1 MSKKDGSYK
10 EINGAGIQKYAMAT
24 GMTLFIVGLMIS
36 EMTSHFA
43 GLILILVGFLAF
55 DAAVIWLCYS
65 VNRQI
70 RRGESLDSENE
81 KQLALRNLLKD
92 YGIDYQNDEE
102 MDRMIEMMKN
112 QGNKADFLKDMFEP
126 LKTVLTYILLPVI
139 AYLMSMVANNNDFGD
154 IFRGC
159 LIMTISVAFLAL
171 ELWALYLVFDHMFN
185 KDKHFYEEIVSDLN
199 NIKVFKNKDLGE
211 G

>member
-1 MSKKDGSYK
+1 
-10 EINGAGIQKYAMAT
+10 
-24 GMTLFIVGLMIS
+24 
-36 EMTSHFA
+36 
-43 GLILILVGFLAF
+43 
-55 DAAVIWLCYS
+55 
-65 VNRQI
+65 
-70 RRGESLDSENE
+70 
-81 KQLALRNLLKD
+81 
-92 YGIDYQNDEE
+92 
-102 MDRMIEMMKN
+102 MIEMMKN

-171 ELWALYLVFDHMFN
+171 ELWALYLVFDHIFN
-185 KDKHFYEEIVSDLN
+185 ANKHFYEEMVSDLN
-199 NIKVFKNKDLGE
+199 NVKVFKNKDLGE